1 MQSVSHPSR
10 LPVRSSLV
18 SIAVAAALFC
28 AYSSSEAAVPV
39 IARGVVAGS
48 LFTPSTTTVPASS
61 AASHYSGAK
70 VCFDLNNNGVCDT
83 GEPSAVTN
91 AIGAYQLM
99 SAKAAA
105 LVAEIPT
112 TATNN
117 GHAVTQR
124 VVLRATQDQVAEAV
138 PGPLQ
143 VANVAI
149 TPLTTEIARAMEADA
164 LAYQV
169 AKDQLAER
177 LGVSAA
183 QVVSDPTKVTD
194 SIARKAV
201 VTEATILANRFGL
214 ATRMFDRHDVSPA
227 ALAINPAATS
237 PAVTMKEAQQLSMS
251 IEGIPRYDHIFVIML
266 ENKATSSIKN
276 SQFAPK
282 INNYLNAGAQF
293 TSYYST
299 GNPSE
304 PNRLAVVA
312 GDDFGVTDDS
322 GWNCRPAG
330 DTADAPEDAMPPG
343 MADTCINATNHNIK
357 TSPDLLSTLTNNG
370 MTWRIYNESQTP
382 ARDWRQSNVSDTG
395 IVAPDKIYAAD
406 SPVGAI
412 GNPNLMVAMSSSLYA
427 TKHNSSLP
435 FQAVRS
441 SAEFVP
447 SNRTLGGGQ
456 WDEAL
461 KASPKTPAGWN
472 VDQFSDDLLSG
483 DVGQFNI
490 LEPDQC
496 DDMHG
501 VTVTGTDSV
510 TGASGTASDCGGSA
524 IILRGDNYTDYLIK
538 KIQASPLWN
547 NPQKRVGIVMMFD
560 EGSATTGM
568 NSCCGWN
575 PSAGSS
581 IAGKSLGTLVKNADG
596 SVSVQEVAHY
606 NQGNKGHGTS
616 IWGLLT
622 NQPGPKAV
630 IDSDAYSHVSFVR
643 TMQDMFGV
651 ADPNDD
657 WSYINRTKYS
667 EKFVTTNILYLP
679 EYAGS
684 ADPHFDAVRPMNHAY
699 VIPAG
704 YEQKNGFPAKQI
716 GPDADQ
722 RNGWALK

>member
-1 MQSVSHPSR
+1 MQSVSRP

-18 SIAVAAALFC
+18 SIAVAAALMSAF
-28 AYSSSEAAVPV
+28 SSSQAATAPV

-48 LFTPSTTTVPASS
+48 YFTATTTTVPASS
-61 AASHYSGAK
+61 AASYYSGAK

-83 GEPSAVTN
+83 GEPSAVTG
-91 AIGAYQLM
+91 ATGAYQLM
-99 SAKAAA
+99 SAQSAA

-117 GHAVTQR
+117 GHPVTQR
-124 VVLRATQDQVAEAV
+124 LVLRAAQQQVAESSPTPLV
-138 PGPLQ
+138 P
-143 VANVAI
+143 ANVAI
-149 TPLTTEIARAMEADA
+149 TPLTTEIARSMEADG
-164 LAYQV
+164 LSYQV

-177 LGVSAA
+177 LGVSSA
-183 QVVSDPTKVTD
+183 QVVSDPAKV
-194 SIARKAV
+194 AAGVAQKAV
-201 VTEATILANRFGL
+201 ATEANILANRFGL
-214 ATRMFDRHDVSPA
+214 ATKMFDRHDVSPA
-227 ALAINPAATS
+227 ALAANPAATA
-237 PAVTMKEAQQLSMS
+237 PAITMKEAQQVSMNL
-251 IEGIPRYDHIFVIML
+251 EGIPRYDHIFVIML

-276 SQFAPK
+276 SKYAPK
-282 INNYLNAGAQF
+282 INAYLHAGAEF

-304 PNRLAVVA
+304 PNRLAVGA

-330 DTADAPEDAMPPG
+330 DTVHAVEEPLPVG
-343 MADTCINATNHNIK
+343 MSDNCVNDTNHNIK
-357 TSPDLLSTLTNNG
+357 NHPDLMSSLNSAG
-370 MTWRIYNESQTP
+370 MSWRIYSESQTP
-382 ARDWRQSNVSDTG
+382 GRDWRQSNVSDSS
-395 IVAPDKIYAAD
+395 IVAPDNIYTAD
-406 SPVGAI
+406 TPVGAI
-412 GNPNLMVAMSSSLYA
+412 GNPNLQVSMASSLYA
-427 TKHNSSLP
+427 TKHNSSLN

-441 SAEFVP
+441 SAEFKT

-456 WDEAL
+456 WDAAL
-461 KASPKTPAGWN
+461 KASPKTPADWN

-501 VTVTGTDSV
+501 VTISGKDSV
-510 TGASGTASDCGGSA
+510 TGATGTGSDCGGNA

-538 KIQASPLWN
+538 KIEASPLWN
-547 NPQKRVGIVMMFD
+547 NPQKRVAIVMMFD
-560 EGSATTGM
+560 EGSATTGF

-581 IAGKSLGTLVKNADG
+581 VAGKTLGTLTKNADG
-596 SVSVQEVAHY
+596 TVSVENVAHY

-622 NQPGPKAV
+622 NQPGPKGV
-630 IDSDAYSHVSFVR
+630 VDSDAYSHVSFVR
-643 TMQDMFGV
+643 TVQDMFGI

-657 WSYINRTKYS
+657 WSYMNRTKYS
-667 EKFVTTNILYLP
+667 EKFVLSNIVSLP

-684 ADPHFDAVRPMNHAY
+684 ADTHFDAVRAMNHAY
-699 VIPAG
+699 VIPAD
-704 YEQKNGFPAKQI
+704 YEQKNGFPAKQV

-722 RNGWALK
+722 RNPWAQK

>member
-1 MQSVSHPSR
+1 V
-10 LPVRSSLV
+10 
-18 SIAVAAALFC
+18 
-28 AYSSSEAAVPV
+28 
-39 IARGVVAGS
+39 G
-48 LFTPSTTTVPASS
+48 
-61 AASHYSGAK
+61 
-70 VCFDLNNNGVCDT
+70 
-83 GEPSAVTN
+83 
-91 AIGAYQLM
+91 
-99 SAKAAA
+99 
-105 LVAEIPT
+105 
-112 TATNN
+112 
-117 GHAVTQR
+117 
-124 VVLRATQDQVAEAV
+124 
-138 PGPLQ
+138 
-143 VANVAI
+143 
-149 TPLTTEIARAMEADA
+149 
-164 LAYQV
+164 
-169 AKDQLAER
+169 
-177 LGVSAA
+177 AA
-183 QVVSDPTKVTD
+183 Q
-194 SIARKAV
+194 KAV
-201 VTEATILANRFGL
+201 VGESTILANRFGL
-214 ATRMFDRHDVSPA
+214 ATKMFDRHDVSPA
-227 ALAINPAATS
+227 ALAINPAATA
-237 PAVTMKEAQQLSMS
+237 PIVTMKEAQQASMN

-276 SQFAPK
+276 SKYAPK

-330 DTADAPEDAMPPG
+330 DTVDTPEEPLPPG
-343 MADTCINATNHNIK
+343 MTDNCVNATNHNIK
-357 TSPDLLSTLTNNG
+357 GNPNLLAALTDNG

-382 ARDWRQSNVSDTG
+382 GRDWRQSNVANSS
-395 IVAPDKIYAAD
+395 IVAPDKTYAAD

-412 GNPNLMVAMSSSLYA
+412 GNPNLMVTMASSLYA

-435 FQAVRS
+435 FQSVRS
-441 SAEFVP
+441 SAEFVA

-461 KASPKTPAGWN
+461 KASPTTPANWN

-501 VTVTGTDSV
+501 VTVTGKDSV
-510 TGASGTASDCGGSA
+510 TGATGTASDCGGNA

-547 NPQKRVGIVMMFD
+547 NPQKRVAIVMMFD
-560 EGSATTGM
+560 EGTATTGM

-596 SVSVQEVAHY
+596 SVSVQAVAQY

-622 NQPGPKAV
+622 NQAGPKAV
-630 IDSDAYSHVSFVR
+630 VDSDAYSHVSFVR

-657 WSYINRTKYS
+657 WSYMNRTKYS
-667 EKFVTTNILYLP
+667 EKFITANILYLP